1 MLGEVHEN
9 GQVFPWG
16 ADFLVGQLLAEA
28 VADLSVDGG
37 AVLEVAEH
45 ESITVTCSD
54 CRVGKV
60 PPVIG
65 GRCSVRVCLRMVAW
79 ARDSFFAV

>member
-1 MLGEVHEN
+1 
-9 GQVFPWG
+9 
-16 ADFLVGQLLAEA
+16 
-28 VADLSVDGG
+28 
-37 AVLEVAEH
+37 VLEVAEVTVGVGIAEH